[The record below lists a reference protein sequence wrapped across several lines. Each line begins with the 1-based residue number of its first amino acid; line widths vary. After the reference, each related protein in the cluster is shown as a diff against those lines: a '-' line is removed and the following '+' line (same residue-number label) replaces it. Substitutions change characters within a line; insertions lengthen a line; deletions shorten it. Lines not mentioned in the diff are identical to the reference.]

1 MTSYSQFS
9 INLGFVKVKKGDF
22 MIECIRTTASVKH
35 ARSSKSATSKQDV
48 KGKQIAVHTVKSK

>member
-1 MTSYSQFS
+1 
-9 INLGFVKVKKGDF
+9 